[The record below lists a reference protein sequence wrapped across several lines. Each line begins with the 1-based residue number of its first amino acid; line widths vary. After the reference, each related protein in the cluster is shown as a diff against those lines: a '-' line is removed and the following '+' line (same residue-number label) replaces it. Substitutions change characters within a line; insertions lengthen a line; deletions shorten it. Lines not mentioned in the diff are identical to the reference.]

1 MINLLSWLPLNL
13 RTTGSGGAGGSG
25 LVLPKIARVA
35 VVLPETEVV
44 DDFAANEP
52 VVVVLRGQ
60 WCRPIW
66 WAAQKRSEAT

>member
-1 MINLLSWLPLNL
+1 ME
-13 RTTGSGGAGGSG
+13 
-25 LVLPKIARVA
+25 A

-44 DDFAANEP
+44 DDFVANEP

-66 WAAQKRSEAT
+66 WAAQKIRGYMKKPNAGARVPKETRQKKSQRK